1 MLARAGSGRDTM
13 ENDFMRGI
21 GKATVAGAIMII
33 TGTETVTAIMI
44 GMTIINSFEVFASVR
59 RRP

>member
-1 MLARAGSGRDTM
+1 
-13 ENDFMRGI
+13 
-21 GKATVAGAIMII
+21 VAGAIMII

-44 GMTIINSFEVFASVR
+44 GMTVINSFEVFASVR